1 MPRSTINLLTT
12 GLLVAMLALLGGGR
26 ATAQERLEVAYIP
39 ILPMAQL
46 FVMQG
51 EGWTEEAGL
60 DLELTRFSSGPA
72 IVQAIASGRFDVMY
86 FGIGPAMVA
95 RANGVP
101 IKVVAA
107 NVVEQIALVAR
118 GRFAEIMRD
127 AESPAAGVRAFAE
140 ETGREP
146 AIASLPRGSVPDTV
160 LRYWLTEVAGI
171 DPEDVDIKGMGAD
184 KVQQAMLARSVD
196 AASILEPI
204 VTIIQSRLDD
214 AHVVAA
220 GGEMLP
226 DQPGAVVAVREDLV
240 AERPEVVAK
249 LVALHQRATELL
261 NTEPRRAAR
270 HVHTAIGQ
278 GLIPLQTIEDALGS
292 SYGRFVAD
300 PRTIVAATATMH
312 DFARELGTLPRPVP
326 LADLFE
332 PRFYEAATAVR

>member
-160 LRYWLTEVAGI
+160 LRYWLAEVAGI

-278 GLIPLQTIEDALGS
+278 GL
-292 SYGRFVAD
+292 
-300 PRTIVAATATMH
+300 
-312 DFARELGTLPRPVP
+312 
-326 LADLFE
+326 
-332 PRFYEAATAVR
+332 